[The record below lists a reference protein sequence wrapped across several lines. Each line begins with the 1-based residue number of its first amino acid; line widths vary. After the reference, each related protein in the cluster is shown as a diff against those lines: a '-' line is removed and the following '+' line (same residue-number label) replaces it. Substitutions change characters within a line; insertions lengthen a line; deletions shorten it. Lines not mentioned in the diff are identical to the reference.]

1 MSREPVHEID
11 ITLLTMKVLEQMAQ
25 GEIPTEEAQER
36 LRVINTQYP
45 QTCPHCD
52 KGVTP

>member
-11 ITLLTMKVLEQMAQ
+11 ITLLTMRILEQMAL

-36 LRVINTQYP
+36 LRVINAQYP
-45 QTCPHCD
+45 QHCPHCRESIH
-52 KGVTP
+52 